1 MCFLVCSSGSLEGK
15 HGPENVGGVMR
26 SWKVRPNVFALNDL
40 AIARGKSVREQGRDV
55 LTIAG

>member
-1 MCFLVCSSGSLEGK
+1 
-15 HGPENVGGVMR
+15 MR